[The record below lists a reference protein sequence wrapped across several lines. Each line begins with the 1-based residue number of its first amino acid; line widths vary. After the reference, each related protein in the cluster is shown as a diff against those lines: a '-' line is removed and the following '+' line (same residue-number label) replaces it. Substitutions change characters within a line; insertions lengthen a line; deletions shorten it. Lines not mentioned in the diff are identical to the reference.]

1 MKTENKKPEQPRS
14 LTWIVCGCI
23 TLVFLLSVRAQ
34 SILLSPQFNS
44 DHAIHVLMA
53 ADLQLPQDLY
63 YWGQDRL
70 GSIVPIMGHLLL
82 KVFPMR
88 PSEAVAIA
96 QFFFLMLGYCCF
108 AILLQTMRSRLI
120 LALIWFLPLPC
131 FYEFLSI
138 GQPYGPQFAFLGLAF
153 VLLNRVYQS
162 GYNMDVER
170 QRSTSIPQQQK
181 SQVDPSQLSNV
192 SLLQTA
198 DAKHPWRRQVM
209 LLLAIAALCISQWIS
224 DFAIVPIFTLV
235 LFALWIIRPWSI
247 RFRHGIHP
255 LEVSEN
261 KQPSDWGQLK
271 RDGLSIVSIYGLGF
285 LGIQIA
291 KRFAARTPK
300 SYSSFVNWTELQVTL
315 GKLWQNLA
323 KTLTFQMDNPWLSF
337 HAVLAIALISYLF
350 WHAWQRR
357 YFIVK
362 HHSNQHRSNQHRSNP
377 WIWITAG
384 SAVIGLVLLIA
395 SRHVYQNKVNLRY
408 FISIYLFAWIAILF
422 YSEQLKGKLAKRVGI
437 VMLVTAIA
445 SSAALPPRYFSI
457 HRAPGKIEQ
466 LQPLRS
472 LGQASFIGNYWA
484 AYVLCSVNPN
494 QLSCTPNDLANR
506 PSQEVCRTNLDLP
519 DSPRPKLQRLRSVRC
534 PRCAQRVFASEQIYL
549 VQSDRWLQ
557 TGFPAEINQFG
568 RCLKKTGQPF
578 QIAGYTMAPYRQD

>member
-1 MKTENKKPEQPRS
+1 MKIENHRIEDKKIEQNRS
-14 LTWIVCGCI
+14 LTWIAYGCI

-34 SILLSPQFNS
+34 SILLTPQFNS

-88 PSEAVAIA
+88 PVEAVAIA
-96 QFFFLMLGYCCF
+96 QFFFLLLGYCCF
-108 AILLQTMRSRLI
+108 ASLLQTMRSRLI

-153 VLLNRVYQS
+153 VLLDRVYQT
-162 GYNMDVER
+162 GYEIDVER
-170 QRSTSIPQQQK
+170 RHSTSISSTSISSTSI
-181 SQVDPSQLSNV
+181 SQVDSSQLSNG
-192 SLLQTA
+192 SFWQIA
-198 DAKHPWRRQVM
+198 DAKLPWRRQVM
-209 LLLAIAALCISQWIS
+209 LLLAIASLCISQWIS
-224 DFAIVPIFTLV
+224 DFTIVPIFTLV
-235 LFALWIIRPWSI
+235 LFALWRIKLRYSI
-247 RFRHGIHP
+247 KLLKGSRNR
-255 LEVSEN
+255 
-261 KQPSDWGQLK
+261 QPSDWTQLK
-271 RDGLSIVSIYGLGF
+271 RDGLSIVGMYGLGF

-315 GKLWQNLA
+315 GKLWHNLA
-323 KTLTFQMDNPWLSF
+323 KTLTFHMDNPWLSF
-337 HAVLAIALISYLF
+337 HAILAIALISYLL

-357 YFIVK
+357 SLFTSQQ
-362 HHSNQHRSNQHRSNP
+362 SNNP
-377 WIWITAG
+377 HLWIWITAG
-384 SAVIGLVLLIA
+384 SAIIGLALLIA
-395 SRHVYQNKVNLRY
+395 SRHVYQNKVNFRY
-408 FISIYLFAWIAILF
+408 FISIYLFVWMAILF

-437 VMLVTAIA
+437 LMLVTAIA
-445 SSAALPPRYFSI
+445 SSAALPPRYFTL

-472 LGQASFIGNYWA
+472 LGKASFIGNYWA
-484 AYVLCSVNPN
+484 AYVLCSVNPT

-506 PSQEVCRTNLDLP
+506 PSQEACWTNLAVP
-519 DSPRPKLQRLRSVRC
+519 DRPRPTLQRLRSVRC
-534 PRCAQRVFASEQIYL
+534 PRCVQRVFASEQIYL

-557 TGFPAEINQFG
+557 AGFPAEINQFG

-578 QIAGYTMAPYRQD
+578 QIAGYTMAAYQQE